1 MPVLSAPVI
10 IMFLVSA
17 GLQVLALSFLPATQG
32 YTKAIPTVVVGIS
45 YFVAMGLLAKLIQL
59 GVNLSILIP
68 FLAAGVP
75 IVLIGIGVFVLGE
88 PASYAKLALLLVASG
103 LIGYA
108 STLG

>member
-1 MPVLSAPVI
+1 MPVITAPI
-10 IMFLVSA
+10 IIVFLVSA
-17 GLQVLALSFLPATQG
+17 ALQVLALSFLPATQG
-32 YTKAIPTVVVGIS
+32 YTKFIPTAVVGIS

-75 IVLIGIGVFVLGE
+75 IVLIAVGVFVFGE
-88 PASYAKLALLLVASG
+88 PASYTKLAVLLVASG

-108 STLG
+108 STLS